1 MKTKITIEI
10 DHENDDANYEIT
22 AINDRHKN
30 KMFVDDLYNQ
40 VFRPEIKYKNSRR
53 YQDVWNKI
61 AIYMQDLFD
70 E

>member
-10 DHENDDANYEIT
+10 DHENDDVKYEI
-22 AINDRHKN
+22 AAVNDRYKN
-30 KMFVDDLYNQ
+30 KMFVDELYNQ
-40 VFRPEIKYKNSRR
+40 VFRPMIKYHDNEH
-53 YQDVWNKI
+53 YQEVWNKI